1 MELGHTI
8 PLQKFLRIQPPP
20 YGTDSR
26 LFFCW
31 ELHRITLQSSDTL
44 AAVNAS
50 NRFAVVLCGMDG
62 SAWKHYREHFLEG
75 LEQAMESEGY
85 GREEIRAYLELAGGI
100 RVTKTH
106 GRRSVAG
113 LNQMD
118 NCLWKIPALVK
129 KGQLFQPVH
138 CHEVNRERCR
148 MAGYEGYQYPVQCF
162 KADME
167 RMLSGRQDEW
177 KSFHD
182 TILPQS

>member
-1 MELGHTI
+1 
-8 PLQKFLRIQPPP
+8 
-20 YGTDSR
+20 
-26 LFFCW
+26 
-31 ELHRITLQSSDTL
+31 
-44 AAVNAS
+44 
-50 NRFAVVLCGMDG
+50 MDG
-62 SAWKHYREHFLEG
+62 SAWNHYREHLLEG
-75 LEQAMESEGY
+75 LEQ
-85 GREEIRAYLELAGGI
+85 AGGI

-167 RMLSGRQDEW
+167 RMVAGRQDGRA
-177 KSFHD
+177 SFYD
-182 TILPQS
+182 TILQQS